1 MEKGFSIVCVSRQ
14 DWHARLP
21 TNRQQIMAR
30 AAQRG
35 HRVLFVE
42 TGGHLSR
49 HLWQLLTGPRRRSV
63 ARRLFGS
70 ERPARG
76 VAVEKGLTL
85 APWGQK
91 FPLANRINSRLTGLR
106 IRRAARG
113 LEGRHVLWLYDPT
126 AFELVG
132 HVGEDLTVYD
142 VVDDYVEQVGPDA
155 RRRRFAAVADAEAAS
170 RSQVVFA
177 TTSGLYERQLARN
190 PETHL
195 VRNGAD
201 FAHFAHANGAA
212 PELHAL
218 SGPVVGFAG
227 NLTSEKVDFDL
238 IEAVARARPE
248 WSVVLVGPAAEDGR
262 AGLERASKLP
272 NVHVLGFRPYDVL
285 PSYVGGFAVGLIPY
299 RTTAYTRNCSPL
311 KVFEY
316 LAAGKA
322 VVASGV
328 PELAGMEPD
337 VALVDGAEAFVAA
350 IEAALADD
358 SPDAV
363 ARRRG
368 LAEKNTWEGRTER
381 LLELVGGRLDG

>member
-14 DWHARLP
+14 DWHAGLP
-21 TNRQQIMAR
+21 TNRQQIMVR

-106 IRRAARG
+106 IRRSARG

-218 SGPVVGFAG
+218 SEPVAGFAG
-227 NLTSEKVDFDL
+227 NLTPEKVDFDL

-248 WSVVLVGPAAEDGR
+248 WSIVLVGPAAEDGR
-262 AGLERASKLP
+262 AGLERASRLP

-285 PSYVGGFAVGLIPY
+285 PSYVGRFAVGLIPY

-337 VALVDGAEAFVAA
+337 VALVEGADAFVAA

-363 ARRRG
+363 ARRRE

-381 LLELVGGRLDG
+381 LLELVGGRLDR